1 MDFIQLYF
9 GTDIKTILFIV
20 VNLVIIESLLSVDNA
35 AALAMMVKDLPHSQR
50 GKALKYG
57 IFGAY
62 FFRGLCLV
70 FSSFL
75 IKITWVKALGGFY
88 LMWIAINHFISKK
101 DQDENALA
109 GVEAEKGFLERMKD
123 GLYNKT
129 LGLVG
134 SFWATVI
141 LVEIMDLSFSIDNIF
156 AAVAFTDKIG
166 LICLGVF
173 IGILAMRFVAQKFV
187 DLMEKYPKLETA
199 AFVVLLLL
207 GLKLIVS
214 YVSDFN
220 PKGLLY
226 KIINSHEA
234 DVAFSL
240 VTLIVFL
247 FPILMNIKWGK
258 ISSRAEKTK

>member
-35 AALAMMVKDLPHSQR
+35 AALAMMVRDLPQNQR

-88 LMWIAINHFISKK
+88 LMWIAINHFISKN
-101 DQDENALA
+101 DQEENES
-109 GVEAEKGFLERMKD
+109 GEKIEKGFLAKVKD
-123 GLYNKT
+123 GFYNKT

-134 SFWATVI
+134 PFWATVT

-207 GLKLIVS
+207 GLKLVIS
-214 YVSDFN
+214 YISDFN
-220 PKGLLY
+220 PKGVLY

-234 DVAFSL
+234 DVAFSFI
-240 VTLIVFL
+240 TLIVFI
-247 FPILMNIKWGK
+247 FPILMNAKWGK
-258 ISSRAEKTK
+258 MSSRTEKTK